1 MNKYLEKIASKI
13 PEKDKDDF
21 VNTAVLG
28 GLGGAETMAI
38 PHLWNHNLASG
49 LSRKAKFGLGTAL
62 TLGVDY
68 AGVRLGNAI
77 NRTRHGETVTKEL

>member
-28 GLGGAETMAI
+28 GLGGAETLAV
-38 PHLWNHNLASG
+38 PHLWNHPFASK
-49 LSRKAKFGLGTAL
+49 LSTTGKLGIGTAL

-77 NRTRHGETVTKEL
+77 NRARHGESVIKE